1 MEGTFMKKIN
11 LRNPLTIYCLT
22 LASLILTI
30 GVIYVIVDVN
40 SKLAPEK
47 QILFSPDEEKENEDR
62 HFLKVSVCIQAKR
75 SYRFYM
81 SCQYRSCSR
90 CTIGNVTVRLF

>member
-11 LRNPLTIYCLT
+11 LRNPLAIYCLT

-47 QILFSPDEEKENEDR
+47 QILFSLRMMRKITNITT
-62 HFLKVSVCIQAKR
+62 S
-75 SYRFYM
+75 
-81 SCQYRSCSR
+81 
-90 CTIGNVTVRLF
+90 